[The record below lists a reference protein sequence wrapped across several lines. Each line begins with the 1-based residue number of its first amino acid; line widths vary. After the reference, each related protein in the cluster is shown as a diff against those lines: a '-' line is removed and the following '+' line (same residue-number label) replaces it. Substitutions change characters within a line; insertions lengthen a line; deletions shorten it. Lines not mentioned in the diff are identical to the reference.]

1 VTPDVPVTTNFMGF
15 FKPLDY
21 WAWAARED
29 VVAHD
34 CYPDP
39 RDPDAIVGAAM
50 SYDLMRSLR
59 SAQPW
64 ILMEQVTSQVQWRP
78 RNPLKRPGQMR
89 LLSYQAVGRG
99 ADGVMFFQ
107 WRDAGD
113 VAAQRHRR
121 RATRSTPAAT
131 PRRSASC
138 WA

>member
-78 RNPLKRPGQMR
+78 RNPLKRPGPDA
-89 LLSYQAVGRG
+89 AVELPGGGARGR
-99 ADGVMFFQ
+99 
-107 WRDAGD
+107 WRDVLPVAG
-113 VAAQRHRR
+113 R
-121 RATRSTPAAT
+121 
-131 PRRSASC
+131 
-138 WA
+138 W